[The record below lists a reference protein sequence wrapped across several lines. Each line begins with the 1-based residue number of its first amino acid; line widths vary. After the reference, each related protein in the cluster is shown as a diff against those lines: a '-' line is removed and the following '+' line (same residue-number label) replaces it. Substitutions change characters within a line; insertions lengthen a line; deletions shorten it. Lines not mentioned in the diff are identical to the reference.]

1 MSQAD
6 IDAFVWSAAND
17 MLTLEGVTTAVTRG
31 IPVNG
36 GNVHGFTALHSAVL
50 YDRRELVVALV
61 VALLATGAD
70 PNVKDINGR
79 TSVWVGA
86 YNSTADILQMLIDGG
101 GSVNEPDNYG
111 ETPLIALVDNYG
123 DVAAR
128 LQVLLACPELDLDA
142 EFKGKTAQEWA
153 VRKGR
158 SQLALAIAEER
169 ARRERWSALRAAWI
183 AATATRSV
191 CRYK

>member
-6 IDAFVWSAAND
+6 IDAFVESAANG
-17 MLTLEGVTTAVTRG
+17 MLTPEGVTTAVVTRG

-36 GNVHGFTALHSAVL
+36 RNSGWRVTALHQAV
-50 YDRRELVVALV
+50 YNKRREVV
-61 VALLATGAD
+61 VALLAAGAN
-70 PNVKDINGR
+70 PNVTDVYGR

-86 YNSTADILQMLIDGG
+86 MFSTADILQLLIDGG
-101 GSVNEPDNYG
+101 GGVNELSNDG
-111 ETPLIALVDNYG
+111 ETPLIVCVRYNNG
-123 DVAAR
+123 DAAAR

-142 EFKGKTAQEWA
+142 KYKGKTAEEW
-153 VRKGR
+153 VRRGHPE
-158 SQLALAIAEER
+158 LAAAIAEER